1 MTKTTSKLEWKVK
14 KKKKAWLIPK
24 ITIKTNKKEK
34 GVV

>member
-1 MTKTTSKLEWKVK
+1 MTKTTSKLEWKV